1 MPLRFGDSTG
11 TKKPTAKNRRT
22 ITGSSVFRSVSLRRL
37 ILTLCFGDVPL
48 DLRLIHVK
56 ARVAALEQHPVELH
70 GVEAV
75 SKGLL
80 GFCFHLFEIEAAG
93 VVAQIVAGTFETEV
107 VLGVGGFEGDIFV

>member
-1 MPLRFGDSTG
+1 MLPFGDTTG
-11 TKKPTAKNRRT
+11 TKNQSQKTDEPLTVRLFF
-22 ITGSSVFRSVSLRRL
+22 FRILRRFVL
-37 ILTLCFGDVPL
+37 GLRFCDVPL

-56 ARVAALEQHPVELH
+56 ARVAALEQHPVELDE
-70 GVEAV
+70 VEAV

-80 GFCFHLFEIEAAG
+80 GFGFHLFEIKAAG